1 MRNVVVS
8 TWSKMMMVGVC
19 VCVTGGI
26 AYADGD
32 HAKEKVEMAN
42 KAKVSL
48 EEAIQ
53 IASKEMQGTI
63 IEAELEDEHG
73 SLMWDLEFVTPDG
86 KVREIHLDA
95 VTGKAIGH

>member
-32 HAKEKVEMAN
+32 HAKEKVAMAN

-48 EEAIQ
+48 
-53 IASKEMQGTI
+53 
-63 IEAELEDEHG
+63 
-73 SLMWDLEFVTPDG
+73 
-86 KVREIHLDA
+86 
-95 VTGKAIGH
+95 